1 MREAWAGSIEDL
13 DLAMAR
19 AKRVLFLCL
28 FMLSCGL
35 ASCGPRIN
43 PADFDLPV
51 SESPVFVTKH
61 AQKIKIVGS
70 STVAPFSMTVAE
82 QFGAA
87 SPFASPIVESTGT
100 GGGFKAFCR
109 SLGGDEPSIVNASRR
124 IKPSERELCA
134 AAGITEIIEVNI
146 GFDGIVIA
154 NAKGAPEFD
163 LTKEQIYRALAAELP
178 DGLGGWQANSNRLWS
193 DISPDLPG
201 LPIIVLGPPPTS
213 GTRDAFA
220 DIALMGGALAV
231 PEMAEIYGRDA
242 DLFGRKARTIRND
255 GAWIDSGENDSS
267 IVRLLLQNE
276 ASVGVVGFSFL
287 EQNLD
292 RVKGARVNGVEPVF
306 SQIENANY
314 GISRSLFMYVKKQNM
329 DFVPGLAD
337 FVREFTQEDSWG
349 PNGYLVDKG
358 LIPLTAEQRR
368 IERETAWSMTTI
380 SP

>member
-1 MREAWAGSIEDL
+1 MRKQRVGEDEGP
-13 DLAMAR
+13 DLAMANI
-19 AKRVLFLCL
+19 KRVLIAGL
-28 FMLSCGL
+28 FAMGVAL
-35 ASCGPRIN
+35 AGCGPRIDL
-43 PADFDLPV
+43 ADFERPV
-51 SESPVFVTKH
+51 SDAPVFVTQQP
-61 AQKIKIVGS
+61 QKIKIVGS

-87 SPFASPIVESTGT
+87 SPYASPIVESTGT

-124 IKPSERELCA
+124 IKSSERELCA

-154 NAKGAPEFD
+154 NAKSAPEFD

-178 DGLGGWQANSNRLWS
+178 DGAGGWQVNSNRFWS
-193 DISPDLPG
+193 DISPELPA

-220 DIALMGGALAV
+220 DIALVGGALAI
-231 PEMAEIYGRDA
+231 PEMAELYNRNL
-242 DLFGRKARTIRND
+242 DLFGKKARTIRND

-267 IVRLLLQNE
+267 IVRMLLKNE
-276 ASVGVVGFSFL
+276 NSVGVVGFSFL

-314 GISRSLFMYVKKQNM
+314 GISRSLFMYVKKQNT

-368 IERETAWSMTTI
+368 IEQDTAWSMTPI
-380 SP
+380 S

>member
-1 MREAWAGSIEDL
+1 MRKQRVGEDEGL
-13 DLAMAR
+13 DLAMANI
-19 AKRVLFLCL
+19 KRVLIAGL
-28 FMLSCGL
+28 FAMGVALVG
-35 ASCGPRIN
+35 CGPRIDL
-43 PADFDLPV
+43 ADFEQPV
-51 SESPVFVTKH
+51 SDAPVFMTQQ

-87 SPFASPIVESTGT
+87 SSYASPIVESTGT

-124 IKPSERELCA
+124 IKSSERELCA

-154 NAKGAPEFD
+154 NAKSAPEFD

-178 DGLGGWQANSNRLWS
+178 NGAGGWQVNSNRFWS
-193 DISPDLPG
+193 DISPELPA

-220 DIALMGGALAV
+220 DIALVGGALAI
-231 PEMAEIYGRDA
+231 PEMAELYDRNL
-242 DLFGRKARTIRND
+242 DLFGKKARTIRND

-267 IVRLLLQNE
+267 IVRMLLKNE
-276 ASVGVVGFSFL
+276 NSVGVVGFSFL

-314 GISRSLFMYVKKQNM
+314 GISRSLFMYVKKQNT
-329 DFVPGLAD
+329 DFVPVLAD

-368 IERETAWSMTTI
+368 IEQDTAWSMTPI
-380 SP
+380 S

>member
-1 MREAWAGSIEDL
+1 MRKQRVGEDEGL
-13 DLAMAR
+13 DLAMANI
-19 AKRVLFLCL
+19 KRVLIAGL
-28 FMLSCGL
+28 FAMGVALVG
-35 ASCGPRIN
+35 CGPRIDL
-43 PADFDLPV
+43 ADFEQPV
-51 SESPVFVTKH
+51 SDAPVFMTQQ

-87 SPFASPIVESTGT
+87 SSYASPIVESTGT

-124 IKPSERELCA
+124 IKSSERELCA

-154 NAKGAPEFD
+154 NAKSAPEFD

-178 DGLGGWQANSNRLWS
+178 NGAGGWQVNSNRFWS
-193 DISPDLPG
+193 DISPELPA

-220 DIALMGGALAV
+220 DIALVGGALAI
-231 PEMAEIYGRDA
+231 PEMAELYDRNL
-242 DLFGRKARTIRND
+242 DLFGKKARTIRND

-267 IVRLLLQNE
+267 IVRMLLKNE
-276 ASVGVVGFSFL
+276 NSVGVVGFSFL

-314 GISRSLFMYVKKQNM
+314 GISRSLFMYVKKQNT

-368 IERETAWSMTTI
+368 IEQDTAWSMTPI
-380 SP
+380 S

>member
-1 MREAWAGSIEDL
+1 MRKQRVGEDEGP
-13 DLAMAR
+13 DLAMANI
-19 AKRVLFLCL
+19 KRVLIAGL
-28 FMLSCGL
+28 FAMGVAL
-35 ASCGPRIN
+35 AGCGPRIDL
-43 PADFDLPV
+43 ADFERPV
-51 SESPVFVTKH
+51 SDAPVFVTQQ

-87 SPFASPIVESTGT
+87 SPYASPIVESTGT

-124 IKPSERELCA
+124 IKSSERELCA

-154 NAKGAPEFD
+154 NAKSAPEFD

-178 DGLGGWQANSNRLWS
+178 DGAGGWQVNSNRFWS
-193 DISPDLPG
+193 DISPELPA

-220 DIALMGGALAV
+220 DIALVGGALAI
-231 PEMAEIYGRDA
+231 PEMAELYNRNL
-242 DLFGRKARTIRND
+242 DLFGKKARTIRND

-267 IVRLLLQNE
+267 IVRMLLKNE
-276 ASVGVVGFSFL
+276 NSVGVVGFSFL

-314 GISRSLFMYVKKQNM
+314 GISRSLFMYVKKQNT

-368 IERETAWSMTTI
+368 IEQDTAWSMTPI
-380 SP
+380 S

>member
-1 MREAWAGSIEDL
+1 MRKQRVGEDEGP
-13 DLAMAR
+13 DLAMANI
-19 AKRVLFLCL
+19 KRVLIAGL
-28 FMLSCGL
+28 FAMGVAL
-35 ASCGPRIN
+35 AGCGPRIDL
-43 PADFDLPV
+43 ADFELPV
-51 SESPVFVTKH
+51 SDAPVFVTQQ

-87 SPFASPIVESTGT
+87 SPYASPIVESTGT

-124 IKPSERELCA
+124 IKSSERELCA

-154 NAKGAPEFD
+154 NAKSAPEFD

-178 DGLGGWQANSNRLWS
+178 DGAGGWQVNSNRFWS
-193 DISPDLPG
+193 DISPELPA

-220 DIALMGGALAV
+220 DIALVGGALAI
-231 PEMAEIYGRDA
+231 PEMAELYNRNL
-242 DLFGRKARTIRND
+242 DLFGKKARTIRND

-267 IVRLLLQNE
+267 IVRMLLKNE
-276 ASVGVVGFSFL
+276 NSVGVVGFSFL

-314 GISRSLFMYVKKQNM
+314 GISRSLFMYVKKQNT

-368 IERETAWSMTTI
+368 IEQDTAWSMTPI
-380 SP
+380 S